1 MHGQLSVLRVVMRVL
16 STVQTKRGC
25 VLIIAKL
32 SLTIALAISAEKAGV
47 KCFSFLHEVAEND
60 RRV

>member
-1 MHGQLSVLRVVMRVL
+1 M
-16 STVQTKRGC
+16 
-25 VLIIAKL
+25 IIAKL

-60 RRV
+60 RRVELRHESANAILF